1 MRTKITTASLR
12 EMKRDGEKV
21 VALTAYDHMLA
32 GILDAAGIDVVL
44 VGDSVAMVVQGR
56 DTTVSVTMDQMTYHT
71 SVVASA
77 VKRALVVADM
87 PFLSYQVS
95 VEDALRNAGRLLKE
109 GMAEAVKLEGGAAV
123 VPTVRRLVDAGI
135 PVMGHLGLTPQSI
148 NQFGTYK
155 TRGTDP
161 AEASQIL
168 ADAHALA
175 DAGAFAVVLEKV
187 PAGQDHARGRH
198 PHHRHRRRR
207 RLRRAGAG
215 ERRHARLVHAVQAT
229 LRAQVPRAQRD
240 DPGRGAGV
248 LSRRAGRELPLAR
261 RELLTRDARH
271 RARAR
276 TGPRARR
283 PCTAA
288 AT

>member
-44 VGDSVAMVVQGR
+44 VGDSLAMVVQGR

-187 PAGQDHARGRH
+187 PADLAAKITREVAIPTIGIG
-198 PHHRHRRRR
+198 
-207 RLRRAGAG
+207 AGAG
-215 ERRHARLVHAVQAT
+215 CDGQVLVSADMLGLFTRFKPRFVRRYLELNETIRGAVQEYC
-229 LRAQVPRAQRD
+229 RD
-240 DPGRGAGV
+240 V
-248 LSRRAGRELPLAR
+248 
-261 RELLTRDARH
+261 
-271 RARAR
+271 R
-276 TGPRARR
+276 TGSFPSHDESY
-283 PCTAA
+283 
-288 AT
+288 